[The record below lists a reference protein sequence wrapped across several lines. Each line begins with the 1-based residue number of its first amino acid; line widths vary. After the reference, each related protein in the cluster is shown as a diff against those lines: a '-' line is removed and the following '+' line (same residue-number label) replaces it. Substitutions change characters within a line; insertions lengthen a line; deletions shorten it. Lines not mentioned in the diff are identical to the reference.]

1 MKPVATVSEHP
12 PSRVTAMQ
20 PLTRLDPPTRPQ
32 TADELFAEVYE
43 QLRALAAGQ
52 LAREPPGH
60 TLTPTALVHEAYVRL
75 SNRSR
80 GWCGRTHFLH
90 AAARAMRNI
99 LISHAQGK
107 KSLKRGGDRR
117 RVDLDG
123 LDLAAPPAD
132 DDLLAL
138 DEALGALAA
147 EDPVAAAVV
156 ELRYFGGADW
166 AEVAAALNVTADDA
180 RQEWC
185 YARAWLH
192 HRLRHGGDST
202 P

>member
-1 MKPVATVSEHP
+1 MQSRTHLDP
-12 PSRVTAMQ
+12 PSR
-20 PLTRLDPPTRPQ
+20 PRI
-32 TADELFAEVYE
+32 ADELFAEVYE
-43 QLRALAAGQ
+43 QLRVLAAGQ
-52 LAREPPGH
+52 LAREAPGH

-99 LISHAQGK
+99 LISHARGK
-107 KSLKRGGDRR
+107 KSLKRGGDRQ
-117 RVDLDG
+117 RVDLEG
-123 LDLAAPPAD
+123 LDLASPPTD
-132 DDLLAL
+132 DQMLEL
-138 DEALGALAA
+138 DEALTALAA
-147 EDPVAAAVV
+147 EDRLAAAVV

-166 AEVAAALNVTADDA
+166 GEVTAALDITDGDA

-192 HRLRHGGDST
+192 HRLQFGAGPQS
-202 P
+202 